1 MFCWQISLTF
11 YLVVVRMTFR
21 SILPESTWI
30 SFCFLRME
38 FRSILA
44 ESTWISSEQECH
56 HLVVSTP
63 RFNSTKQNRSPVS
76 VFCTGTDFSSILLR
90 VYRTMVYSTV
100 IGLYFVLPWF
110 HHSAIV
116 LVECIAV
123 PLCFSSVKNLHRF
136 CFLTQKFLNMPAA
149 AKLLRNFRDKK
160 QISEED
166 AVSLDRH
173 FTIGQTQTSFLFFQN
188 KSAKSHKR

>member
-1 MFCWQISLTF
+1 MKF
-11 YLVVVRMTFR
+11 
-21 SILPESTWI
+21 
-30 SFCFLRME
+30 
-38 FRSILA
+38 
-44 ESTWISSEQECH
+44 
-56 HLVVSTP
+56 
-63 RFNSTKQNRSPVS
+63 QNRPEFHFVFFGWNSGRFWQNRPEFHPNKSVTTQSSRHHDSTVQNKIVPLSP
-76 VFCTGTDFSSILLR
+76 SSILLR
-90 VYRTMVYSTV
+90 VYRTMVCSTV
-100 IGLYFVLPWF
+100 IGLHFVLPWF

-136 CFLTQKFLNMPAA
+136 CFLTQKFPNMPAA
-149 AKLLRNFRDKK
+149 AKSLRNFGDEK